1 MKINKLKSKIL
12 AVCGDNFLLI
22 PFYEK
27 YNITIKF
34 KTTINYRGNTSQ
46 QHENIYISNY

>member
-1 MKINKLKSKIL
+1 MNKLKSKIL

-27 YNITIKF
+27 YKIKIKF
-34 KTTINYRGNTSQ
+34 ETDINYRGNPRNK
-46 QHENIYISNY
+46 HKNIYNINY